1 MTEGLDE
8 TDRAILRHLRL
19 DGRLPVATVA
29 ERVHISRTHAYSRIS
44 RLQESGV
51 ITGFTAVVDPAKAGR
66 RESAYVFLKA
76 RQSSWREL
84 KAALLELEELEHYA
98 LVGGEFDVVLLIRAA
113 DSADLR
119 RILFDRIQAM
129 PGVVDAR
136 TSIIFEDG
144 EGPL

>member
-1 MTEGLDE
+1 MN
-8 TDRAILRHLRL
+8 RL
-19 DGRLPVATVA
+19 HSL
-29 ERVHISRTHAYSRIS
+29 
-44 RLQESGV
+44 GV
-51 ITGFTAVVDPAKAGR
+51 ITGYRAVVDPSLSGR
-66 RESAYVFLKA
+66 KESAYVFLKA

>member
-1 MTEGLDE
+1 MELDA
-8 TDRAILRHLRL
+8 TDRGILKLLRE
-19 DGRLPVATVA
+19 DGRISVAALA
-29 ERVHISRTHAYSRIS
+29 ERVHVSRTHAYSRLN
-44 RLQESGV
+44 RLHSLGV
-51 ITGFTAVVDPAKAGR
+51 ITGYRAVVDPSLSGR
-66 RESAYVFLKA
+66 KESAYVFLKA